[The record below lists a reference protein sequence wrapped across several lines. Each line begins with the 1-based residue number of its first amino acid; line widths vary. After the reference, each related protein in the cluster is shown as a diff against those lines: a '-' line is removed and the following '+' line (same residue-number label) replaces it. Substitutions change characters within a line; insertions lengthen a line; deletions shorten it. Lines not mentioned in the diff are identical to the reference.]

1 MKKDIILFLLYI
13 GILSPFSLSA
23 SDIIQFRKTPIEDTT
38 SLTNILAI
46 AKTMKDTVSSAK
58 NLHSVNSIGIK
69 SREEIDTMLNS
80 SGRIVNNTVPEN
92 VNLLKYIQ
100 QYDIYKSMVYPK
112 PSKAFSQEEL
122 DSPEMNPL
130 FMPLVLNSIH
140 CDYKIEWQ
148 NRHEPE
154 PKCLLESDSLDS
166 LLTDIRSKQY
176 IMGLIN
182 GILLSA
188 EIKQLGTIKYDQ
200 KKLPQSENL
209 VYRLDS
215 NKPAILMKV
224 VNSVYKGKPYE
235 FELPKTELSPWTIK
249 GYTKLQFSQTY
260 VSPNWSA
267 GGESNMAGLADL
279 YMQANYSDL
288 RNVEF
293 DNNIEAKVGINT
305 VSSDSLRNLN
315 VSTNELS
322 ANSKIG
328 IKMHNDFYYSLSGE
342 FEAQLLNNYKTN
354 SMTLTSAFF
363 SPAKLFVGLGIDYK
377 KNDDK
382 KGYNLSVML
391 APFTYKL
398 NYLNDIKNFD
408 VSSYGIKD
416 GHHFGSEL
424 GSKVSVTLNWK
435 LSDNTQWTSKFYY
448 YTNFSYVDAEWENT
462 LDMTLNSYFSTQ
474 IDLYPKLDDR
484 LKRTPGEPLVQMQ
497 ELLSFGLTYRWR

>member
-1 MKKDIILFLLYI
+1 MKKGIILFLLYI
-13 GILSPFSLSA
+13 GVISPFSLFA
-23 SDIIQFRKTPIEDTT
+23 LDTIQFTKTPMEDTT

-46 AKTMKDTVSSAK
+46 AKTMNNTVSSVAK
-58 NLHSVNSIGIK
+58 VHFVDSIGIK
-69 SREEIDTMLNS
+69 SREEIDTMPK
-80 SGRIVNNTVPEN
+80 IVNKTVLEN

-100 QYDIYKSMVYPK
+100 QYDIYKNMVYPK
-112 PSKAFSQEEL
+112 PARIFDQEEMDSQEM
-122 DSPEMNPL
+122 SPL
-130 FMPLVLNSIH
+130 FLPLVFNPIH
-140 CDYKIEWQ
+140 RDYKIEWQ
-148 NRHEPE
+148 NRQERE
-154 PKCLLESDSLDS
+154 PKCLIESHSLDS
-166 LLTDIRSKQY
+166 LLTDIRSKKY
-176 IMGLIN
+176 IMGLVY

-188 EIKQLGTIKYDQ
+188 ETKQLGTIKYDQ
-200 KKLPQSENL
+200 KNLPQPENL
-209 VYRLDS
+209 AYRLDS
-215 NKPAILMKV
+215 KRPAIWMKT
-224 VNSVYKGKPYE
+224 VNPIYNGKPYE
-235 FELPKTELSPWTIK
+235 FALPKSELSPWTIK

-260 VSPNWSA
+260 LSPNWSA

-288 RNVEF
+288 KNVEF

-322 ANSKIG
+322 ATSKLG
-328 IKMHNDFYYSLSGE
+328 IKMHNNFYYSLSGE
-342 FEAQLLNNYKTN
+342 FEAQLLNNYNTN
-354 SMTLTSAFF
+354 SMTLTSAFL

-377 KNDDK
+377 INDDK
-382 KGYNLSVML
+382 KGYNLSAML

-408 VSSYGIKD
+408 VSSYGIKE

-424 GSKVSVTLNWK
+424 GSMVTVTLSWK
-435 LSDNTQWTSKFYY
+435 LSDNMHWTSKFYY

-462 LDMTLNSYFSTQ
+462 LDMALNYHFSTQ

-484 LKRTPGEPLVQMQ
+484 LKRTPGEPLLQMQ